1 MQVKKVPAALGWRWV
16 VEGITTFFRLPSV
29 MIATGALLLLTI
41 LLTTALPIPLLGP
54 VIPVLLTPALSF
66 GFAQVT
72 RDVLAGRRP
81 SPFVLF
87 SGLGPKAVGIRKEL
101 LILGVF
107 NVIATVIATVV
118 SGLVDGG
125 DWGEMMAGERPA
137 DVAGEATIKALE
149 AAMLFLVVYAPL
161 QATMWFAPLFVG
173 LHRIPAT
180 RAIFYSVVSVWRNKW
195 PLLAYST
202 GWIGVALLWS
212 LAVQLLLPLVGRQGG
227 QLLMFVAMILLLIV
241 VYSSYWPTFRDIVE
255 PGPEDGAPLSTN

>member
-118 SGLVDGG
+118 SSLVDGG
-125 DWGEMMAGERPA
+125 DWGEMMAGEQPA

-149 AAMLFLVVYAPL
+149 AATLFLVIYAPL
-161 QATMWFAPLFVG
+161 QAMMWFAPLFVG
-173 LHRIPAT
+173 LHRIPAM
-180 RAIFYSVVSVWRNKW
+180 RAIFYSVVSIWRNKW
-195 PLLAYST
+195 PLLAYSI
-202 GWIGVALLWS
+202 GWIAVALLWS
-212 LAVQLLLPLVGRQGG
+212 LAVQLLLPLVGRQAA

-255 PGPEDGAPLSTN
+255 SGSEDGTPVP